1 MPQCSALA
9 QIALAVGDDSL
20 RPTLPPGTPPALVNV
35 CSLCFEPEVDM
46 RPSFGVLVQLLQH
59 ALAAL
64 PPDGDAQGVF
74 GRMFSGIGRSPPTS
88 PQTPQPAR
96 VST

>member
-1 MPQCSALA
+1 MRGCL
-9 QIALAVGDDSL
+9 QIALAVGDDTL
-20 RPTLPPGTPPALVNV
+20 RPTVPSGTPPALVNI
-35 CSLCFEPEVDM
+35 CALCFEPEADM

-64 PPDGDAQGVF
+64 PSDGEGQGVL
-74 GRMFSGIGRSPPTS
+74 GRIMSGIGRSPPTS